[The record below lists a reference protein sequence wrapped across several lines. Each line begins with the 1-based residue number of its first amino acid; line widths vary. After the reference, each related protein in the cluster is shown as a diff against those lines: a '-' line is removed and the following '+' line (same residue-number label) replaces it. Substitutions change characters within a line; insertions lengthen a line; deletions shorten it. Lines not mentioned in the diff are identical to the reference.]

1 MSLRCL
7 VARRRKVML
16 QKNNLNIVTMNIE
29 KPQTGRAS
37 FPSKNSQKVKACPRT
52 TSYFLMQ

>member
-29 KPQTGRAS
+29 KPQTL
-37 FPSKNSQKVKACPRT
+37 VELH
-52 TSYFLMQ
+52 FLPKIHKKLRRVPGQPAIS